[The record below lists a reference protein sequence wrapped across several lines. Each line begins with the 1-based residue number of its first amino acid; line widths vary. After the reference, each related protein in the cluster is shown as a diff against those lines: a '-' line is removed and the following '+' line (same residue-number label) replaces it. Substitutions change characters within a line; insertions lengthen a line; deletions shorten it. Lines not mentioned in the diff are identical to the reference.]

1 MVVAPQI
8 DALGRPGQRT
18 RVAIVDDHALLRAGT
33 RQILDSHER
42 IEVVGEAQDA
52 AGAVALVAASQPDVV
67 LVDIRLPDG
76 NGIEVARR
84 LVADHPTCAVVILS
98 AYDDDHY
105 VEAALTAGVSG
116 YLLKTMPGDELTR
129 SVLAAH
135 GGTTVLDPTLVARL
149 ARPREAPAPDPT
161 RLTWREHEVA
171 GLVAEG
177 LPNKTIAA
185 RLGISART
193 VEAHLNHVFSK
204 LDISSRT
211 ELVRF
216 ALSHGLAGPPPPGA
230 EPRFPVPAAVAGPDR
245 TGVDGP

>member
-1 MVVAPQI
+1 MAVAPQI
-8 DALGRPGQRT
+8 DAFGDGGRCT

-33 RQILDSHER
+33 RQILDAHER

-52 AGAVALVAASQPDVV
+52 AGALTLVADTGPDVV

-76 NGIEVARR
+76 NGIDVARR
-84 LVADHPTCAVVILS
+84 LVADHPATAVVILS

-105 VEAALTAGVSG
+105 VEAALSAGVSG

-149 ARPREAPAPDPT
+149 ARPRTAPPPDPA
-161 RLTWREHEVA
+161 RLTWREREVA

-185 RLGISART
+185 RLEISART

-204 LDISSRT
+204 LGISSRT

-216 ALSHGLAGPPPPGA
+216 VLSHGLAGPEPAPGSGTA
-230 EPRFPVPAAVAGPDR
+230 LAITPERTGVAGP
-245 TGVDGP
+245 